1 MTIGVAANL
10 VALVAV
16 IAYVLWLGR
25 RPTEAVRLRN
35 ALLLQASLPGDFDW
49 TPPQF
54 PEGFALERLPPSDE
68 FVAIAERLKLSA
80 LPGDWEKA
88 LTLAGH
94 LTENARDEEPLQGD
108 LTTTYRDIRNG
119 GGYCADFVKVFLA
132 LAHAAGLVARQW
144 AFSFDGF
151 GGHGHT
157 VVEVFDARRGKW
169 LLLDVYNNFHVLDVA
184 SGEPLGA
191 LEYRDALR
199 GRRSEATMRRTG
211 PGRPGFVH
219 REKAHAYYLRGIDEW
234 YLMWGNAVFSYY
246 AHPAVRWL
254 GRMSRTLAHLAAN
267 VVGVQPRIHIY
278 ATPENAEQMRRMF
291 SLRRR
296 LLGLAALAVV
306 LTLTLVV
313 QLLSIA
319 WARAPA

>member
-1 MTIGVAANL
+1 MTIGVGVSL
-10 VALVAV
+10 VALFVV

-35 ALLLQASLPGDFDW
+35 ALLLQPSVPEDFDW
-49 TPPQF
+49 TPPRF
-54 PEGFALERLPPSDE
+54 PVGFAVERLPPSDE
-68 FVAIAERLKLSA
+68 FVAIVGGLKLSK
-80 LPGDWEKA
+80 LPGDWQKA
-88 LTLAGH
+88 LALSGH
-94 LTENARDEEPLQGD
+94 LTEKARDERPLQGD
-108 LTTTYRDIRNG
+108 LTATYRGIRHG

-157 VVEVFDARRGKW
+157 VVEVFDTQRGKW
-169 LLLDVYNNFHVLDVA
+169 LLLDVYNNFHVVDAA
-184 SGEPLGA
+184 SGEPLGV

-199 GRRSEATMRRTG
+199 GRRSAATMRRSG
-211 PGRPGFVH
+211 RGRPGFVH
-219 REKAHAYYLRGIDEW
+219 REKARAYYMRGIDEW
-234 YLMWGNAVFSYY
+234 YLMWGNAVFSHY

-254 GRMSRTLAHLAAN
+254 GRISRTLAHLAAN
-267 VVGVQPRIHIY
+267 AVGVQPRIHIY
-278 ATPENAEQMRRMF
+278 PTPENAGQARRMF

-296 LLGLAALAVV
+296 LLVLAALAAV

-313 QLLSIA
+313 QLLRGA
-319 WARAPA
+319 AA